1 MRKSFR
7 TVALVVVLF
16 CWGLSGG
23 VAAADPPNLED
34 VTDQFKD
41 TPDGWR
47 LHVSLYNMT
56 ITSVPN
62 MAATAFS
69 REAFV
74 SATAE
79 VWVEALH
86 PEERTPEGS
95 KVTQRSISLW
105 LQQGCQAN
113 LSTTTLS
120 DNGTSGGGLSATTGT
135 DANGASTGT
144 ATSPNVTGNNN
155 PSIQQTVQPGTI
167 AEENPAEQGLPR
179 PKIRQRCIAK
189 ASWTTMGGAGLVE
202 RQADGC
208 GAQLGLESRLVRR
221 AGVLPIHRRGDD
233 EHSSFRGQRGRIQ
246 CYCSGLIPMGKHS
259 RSVWIEG
266 LSIMITGAN
275 TSAELLT
282 GWRPAYAHGPGRR
295 RAFRCART
303 GSERCCAP
311 GHRARIRWRLLQVVH
326 RKSRPGFGCVL
337 R

>member
-135 DANGASTGT
+135 DATGASTGT

-155 PSIQQTVQPGTI
+155 PSIQQTLQPGTI
-167 AEENPAEQGLPR
+167 ARKTLQN
-179 PKIRQRCIAK
+179 K
-189 ASWTTMGGAGLVE
+189 AYPDLKFDKDALQKPPEPPPWVGPGWSNDKLTVAVHNWDLKVDSCAGPV
-202 RQADGC
+202 
-208 GAQLGLESRLVRR
+208 
-221 AGVLPIHRRGDD
+221 
-233 EHSSFRGQRGRIQ
+233 SFRFIAGATM
-246 CYCSGLIPMGKHS
+246 STL
-259 RSVWIEG
+259 RSEDNVD
-266 LSIMITGAN
+266 AF
-275 TSAELLT
+275 SA
-282 GWRPAYAHGPGRR
+282 
-295 RAFRCART
+295 
-303 GSERCCAP
+303 
-311 GHRARIRWRLLQVVH
+311 IVQV
-326 RKSRPGFGCVL
+326 
-337 R
+337 